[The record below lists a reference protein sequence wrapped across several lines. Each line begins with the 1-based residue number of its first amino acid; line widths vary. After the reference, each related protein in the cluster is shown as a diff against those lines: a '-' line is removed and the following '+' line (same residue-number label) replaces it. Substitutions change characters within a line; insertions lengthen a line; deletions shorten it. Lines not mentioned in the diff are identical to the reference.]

1 MGWGIGGEGGG
12 IKGYDKNKN
21 KMIRKKNN
29 YNMNSFNVLKQ
40 QKTLSIH

>member
-1 MGWGIGGEGGG
+1 MGWGIGGEGGR
-12 IKGYDKNKN
+12 IKGYDKN